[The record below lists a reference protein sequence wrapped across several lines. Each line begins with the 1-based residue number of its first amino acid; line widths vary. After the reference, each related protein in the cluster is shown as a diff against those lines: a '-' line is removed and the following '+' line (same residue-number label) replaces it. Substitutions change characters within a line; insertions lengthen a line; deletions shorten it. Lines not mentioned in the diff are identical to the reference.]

1 MAPAESGESIVT
13 EEAAAAS
20 PEELTEDQFEILRS
34 AVTIAR
40 GDQVRRLDTLRQR
53 LLAHYPKHEADVDA
67 ALRYWANYEVASA
80 RREGRIPRR

>member
-1 MAPAESGESIVT
+1 MTDVT
-13 EEAAAAS
+13 AAAA
-20 PEELTEDQFEILRS
+20 PDDLTEDQFEILRS

-53 LLAHYPKHEADVDA
+53 LLSHYPKHEADIDA
-67 ALRYWANYEVASA
+67 ALRYWANYEVDSA